1 MYQGVPLFGRHFR
14 FVTILRATSDPRS
27 VNTAIEFSKI
37 RQALSLVE
45 AHVNYIQRSPALP
58 GSINPSQ
65 STTRSPGTSRL
76 KEESDL
82 SESETIPGTRGQSI
96 WGGLYAGP
104 TSTVSHL
111 TSVRLLRVNHSTE
124 YPDQVMSCMYL
135 LHAQFI
141 GRQRWRGWC
150 KYPATN
156 TRRPPDIR

>member
-1 MYQGVPLFGRHFR
+1 MYQGMPLFCVYFR

-58 GSINPSQ
+58 GSITPSQ
-65 STTRSPGTSRL
+65 STTRTPGPSRL
-76 KEESDL
+76 KELKEEADL
-82 SESETIPGTRGQSI
+82 SDSEAIPGTRGQSI

-111 TSVRLLRVNHSTE
+111 TTVCLLRVNYSTE
-124 YPDQVMSCMYL
+124 CPDQVMSYLFL

-141 GRQRWRGWC
+141 GRQRWRG
-150 KYPATN
+150 
-156 TRRPPDIR
+156 